1 MSKIDIRRKHG
12 QSLKAA
18 KAAVDKSV
26 AAITKKFGVTSAWD
40 GDTLH
45 FERSGA
51 KGQIKVSKT
60 EVHVTAE
67 LGFLLGMMKPQI
79 EAELQSQLDKNFG

>member
-12 QSLKAA
+12 QTIKAA
-18 KAAVDKSV
+18 KTAVDKTV
-26 AAITKKFGVTSAWD
+26 AAIAKKFGVTSGWD

-45 FERSGA
+45 FERSGVNGLIA
-51 KGQIKVSKT
+51 VSKT
-60 EVHVTAE
+60 EVRVTAE

-79 EAELQSQLDKNFG
+79 EAEIESQLDKNFG

>member
-12 QSLKAA
+12 QSVKSA
-18 KAAVDKSV
+18 KAAVDKTV
-26 AAITKKFGVTSAWD
+26 AAIAKKFGVTSGWD

-45 FERSGA
+45 FERSGVNGKIA
-51 KGQIKVSKT
+51 VTKT
-60 EVHVTAE
+60 DVHVTAE

-79 EAELQSQLDKNFG
+79 EAEIESQLDKNFG